1 MDRSA
6 WRHQFEQALAADDG
20 VRSLRGVVVDL
31 LVMGRDRVAVN
42 ESLLELR
49 SVLAAG
55 DREAD
60 EDVVLD
66 VLDMIEGWCAPGMR
80 ID

>member
-1 MDRSA
+1 M
-6 WRHQFEQALAADDG
+6 
-20 VRSLRGVVVDL
+20 RGVVVDL